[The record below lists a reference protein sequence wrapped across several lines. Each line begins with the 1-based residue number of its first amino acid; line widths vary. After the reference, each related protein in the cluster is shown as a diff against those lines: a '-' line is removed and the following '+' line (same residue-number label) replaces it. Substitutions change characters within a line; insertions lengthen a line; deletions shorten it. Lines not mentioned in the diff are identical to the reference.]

1 MPFAGKK
8 QKGYGPEDWGITLG
22 QMKALTTQQGFK
34 PDMTV
39 RTLVETIVKPMTL
52 DGGTGLALK
61 LNPCGLRTTKMVS
74 HFWDENYLQ
83 FLASLQSTGASDTD
97 AFWVCAFSIFQ
108 YDKAAMER
116 SGIRHDVGPTIG
128 EQLGEDVNKGPFAAV
143 IEQATDMY
151 CVFTPGGFYHRD
163 AKAGALGEGGSATG
177 KVNEYLSGNLY
188 TRSWCVLEM
197 LHAMQA
203 GADKCRIHLCLSPLG
218 KNLGEYLGLARLF
231 PSSTVTLKDP
241 QTGEVTALTDRQIKQ
256 LTLQAIL
263 QPIDSR
269 TSTCNGDDNAKIHSV
284 LEKFGYDKIDTYV
297 AGLRREIVNERARA
311 PREDDPVDWDAVQMA
326 LARDDA
332 KIRSFKGTVRS
343 IIAANRLSG
352 S

>member
-8 QKGYGPEDWGITLG
+8 QKGFGPENWGITLG
-22 QMKALTTQQGFK
+22 QMKALTTRPGFT

-39 RTLVETIVKPMTL
+39 RKLVETIVKPMTL
-52 DGGTGLALK
+52 ACGTGLALR
-61 LNPCGLRTTKMVS
+61 LNPGGLRTTKMVS

-83 FLASLQSTGASDTD
+83 FLASLQSTGAGDTD

-108 YDKAAMER
+108 YDEAAMDKR
-116 SGIRHDVGPTIG
+116 GIRHNVGPTIG
-128 EQLGEDVNKGPFAAV
+128 EQLGEDVNQGPFAAV

-163 AKAGALGEGGSATG
+163 AKAGALGEGGAG

-197 LHAMQA
+197 LHAMEA

-218 KNLGEYLGLARLF
+218 KNLSGYLGLEKSF

-241 QTGEVTALTDRQIKQ
+241 NTGAVTALTERQIKQ

-284 LEKFGYDKIDTYV
+284 LEQFGYDKIDKHV
-297 AGLRREIVNERARA
+297 SDLRREIVNERARA
-311 PREDDPVDWDAVQMA
+311 PREDDPVDWAAVQMA
-326 LARDDA
+326 LARGNA
-332 KIRSFKGTVRS
+332 KIRSFQGHVRS
-343 IIAANRLSG
+343 IIALNRMRDS
-352 S
+352 